1 MASID
6 LGFLTAD
13 DFVARRSQTL
23 INDPY
28 SRLDEAYEIDK
39 FLSGFSH
46 KYRAEVLKLSQI
58 EIKPLSKDVRVI
70 VTIIASQEAG
80 RIRQALDTYVKQDL
94 PHREF
99 EIIVLGNH
107 QSNITPDNT
116 QEEVEKFQV
125 DNPGITLIYAHK
137 IWQSDEFATVGNAR
151 KYAFDIALM
160 RIHARGKSHKDTI
173 IVSNDADTIDN
184 STNYLSLISETFDA
198 NSIIEALVTPSG
210 VPVSSLRKPNL
221 YAVLYLWDAL
231 DDVIAENEPRNLV
244 GSSSAY
250 RASIYAAIGGFNP
263 KGKMAEDLETGFMIA
278 DARGWDPRC
287 IAFLAGTRQTTD
299 PRRILESMA
308 SRIPINEMYYKFVT
322 SPEVRSANNEE
333 LLKMIPDSLDWEL
346 FEEDA
351 DNFWSG
357 GDTGMYKWRGKHFDK
372 DFKSAMKR
380 IGAEYRTEGGRL
392 YLTNIDKLISNY
404 REEFNTTPEI
414 IHSERRSFDSN
425 RLREIK
431 QFFATVSDSAINCRK
446 RMAETIR
453 PQIDRL
459 IGEGEQQKADK
470 LKIVYERF
478 AGEEYETTTD

>member
-1 MASID
+1 MASVD

-23 INDPY
+23 INDPN
-28 SRLDEAYEIDK
+28 STLDEAYEVEK
-39 FLSGFSH
+39 FLSGFSP
-46 KYRAEVLKLSQI
+46 KYRAEILKLAQV
-58 EIKPLSKDVRVI
+58 ETKPLSKDVRVI
-70 VTIIASQEAG
+70 VTIIASQEAS
-80 RIRQALDTYVKQDL
+80 RIRQALNSYTKQDL
-94 PHREF
+94 PPAKF
-99 EIIVLGNH
+99 EIVVLGNH
-107 QSNITPDNT
+107 RSDVVSDKT
-116 QEEVEKFQV
+116 QDEVERFQA
-125 DNPGITLIYAHK
+125 DNPGIAVVYAHK
-137 IWQSDEFATVGNAR
+137 IWQPDEFATVGNAR
-151 KYAFDIALM
+151 KYAFDIAFA
-160 RIHARGKSHKDTI
+160 RIHARGRSYKDTI

-184 STNYLSLISETFDA
+184 STNYLSLISEAFDA
-198 NSIIEALVTPSG
+198 DSAIEALVTPSG
-210 VPVSSLRKPNL
+210 VPVSSIRKPNV

-263 KGKMAEDLETGFMIA
+263 SGKMAEDLETGFMIA

-287 IAFLAGTRQTTD
+287 VAFLAGARQTTD

-357 GDTGMYKWRGKHFDK
+357 GDTGMYKWRGERFEK
-372 DFKSAMKR
+372 DFKTAMDR
-380 IGAEYRTEGGRL
+380 IGAEYRIEGGRL

-404 REEFNTTPEI
+404 QEEFDTAPEI
-414 IHSERRSFDSN
+414 LHSERRSFDSN
-425 RLREIK
+425 RLRDIK
-431 QFFATVSDSAINCRK
+431 QFFATVSDSAIDCRTRK
-446 RMAETIR
+446 AEKIKVEVE
-453 PQIDRL
+453 RL
-459 IGEGEQQKADK
+459 ISGGARAKADE
-470 LKIVYERF
+470 LKSAYERF
-478 AGEEYETTTD
+478 AGHAYEL